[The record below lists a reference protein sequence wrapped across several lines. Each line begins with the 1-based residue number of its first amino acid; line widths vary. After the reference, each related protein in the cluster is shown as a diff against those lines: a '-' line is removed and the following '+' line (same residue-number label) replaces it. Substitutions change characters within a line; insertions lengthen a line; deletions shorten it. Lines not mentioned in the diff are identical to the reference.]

1 MLVANAHNDFSD
13 VLALWVAVGID
24 LMLTA
29 TVTFGLM
36 TVVFNIAA
44 FVVGSCIGWGSRE
57 CWCCTCTL
65 PSLSAALLAPSPPPR
80 PPPRPPPSP
89 PPSWTIHIDQGRTGQ
104 KGIDVMMCVAMLVGV
119 LMPPSIRRGA
129 PQHMPQGIVFGHH
142 SSRGQNGDVVRVHC
156 GGA

>member
-1 MLVANAHNDFSD
+1 MLVANAHNNFSD

-24 LMLTA
+24 MMLTT

-36 TVVFNIAA
+36 TVVFNLAT
-44 FVVGSCIGWGSRE
+44 FVVELCIGWGSCG

-65 PSLSAALLAPSPPPR
+65 PPPTVALLASPPP
-80 PPPRPPPSP
+80 PPPPSR
-89 PPSWTIHIDQGRTGQ
+89 TIHIDQGRTGQ
-104 KGIDVMMCVAMLVGV
+104 KGINVMMCVAMLVGV

-142 SSRGQNGDVVRVHC
+142 SSRGQDGDVVRVHC